1 MTHNFANTW
10 LEATLFTYLALA
22 VKSIDLDLALTLVS
36 MISSMVMIRLFF
48 VTFFYNFCC
57 NELLLFSSVFNVQ
70 CVCDVICATALYTG

>member
-10 LEATLFTYLALA
+10 LEATGFTYLALA

-48 VTFFYNFCC
+48 VTFFTIFVVMSYYYS
-57 NELLLFSSVFNVQ
+57 L
-70 CVCDVICATALYTG
+70 VCSMCM